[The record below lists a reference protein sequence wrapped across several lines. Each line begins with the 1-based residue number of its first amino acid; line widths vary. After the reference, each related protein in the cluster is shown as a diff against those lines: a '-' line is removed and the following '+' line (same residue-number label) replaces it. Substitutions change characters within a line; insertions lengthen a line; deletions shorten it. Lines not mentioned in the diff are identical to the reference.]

1 LNVGGLVKKFR
12 LAGALVGA
20 VALVGLAN
28 SPALAGT
35 DITVYGPSFKASC
48 SYASAGHFAS
58 YGEVFTVYD
67 ECADGW
73 SAVVKVDVA
82 PYKPDGG
89 YDFLIWNTNS
99 ASGSPVT
106 VNKSYGEGVGVCMQ
120 AGSGEHSSGE
130 VGSSAWGY
138 WSCGTS

>member
-1 LNVGGLVKKFR
+1 VKKFR

-48 SYASAGHFAS
+48 SYAPAGHFAS

-73 SAVVKVDVA
+73 SAVVRVDVY
-82 PYKPDGG
+82 PYKSNDG
-89 YDFLIWNTNS
+89 YDFSIWNNNS

-106 VNKSYGEGVGVCMQ
+106 SNKSYAEGTGVCITAGVGE
-120 AGSGEHSSGE
+120 SSSGE
-130 VGSSAWGY
+130 WGNWSSWD
-138 WSCGTS
+138 CGEA

>member
-1 LNVGGLVKKFR
+1 VKKSRF
-12 LAGALVGA
+12 AGVFVGA
-20 VALVGLAN
+20 AALVGLAS

-35 DITVYGPSFKASC
+35 DVTVYGPSFKSGC
-48 SYASAGHFAS
+48 SHASAGHFAS
-58 YGEVFTVYD
+58 YGETFTVYD

-82 PYKPDGG
+82 PYKSGGG

-106 VNKSYGEGVGVCMQ
+106 VNKSYAEGTGVCMQ
-120 AGSGEHSSGE
+120 AGSGEASSGE
-130 VGSSAWGY
+130 VGSSAWGS
-138 WSCGTS
+138 WSCGAA